1 MLFASAQLIQN
12 VGMHQFESVIT
23 ANMFSIL
30 SLLTALLPL
39 ALAASTPCNN
49 SPSLCNR
56 SYSNVT
62 QLGAHDSAFVRD
74 ASTGYSISGDQ
85 YYSSTAQL
93 SSGVRMLTAQVHANA
108 TDGLH
113 LCHTNCSL
121 LDVGRF
127 SDWLSGIKTW
137 LDDNPTDV
145 VTILI
150 VNDGYSTATIAAEY
164 ERAGITSYTYT
175 PATPTQPFEWPTLQS
190 MITANTRLVS
200 FVDAPVDSGAAA
212 PYLLAEFDHMFE
224 NSYNNL
230 APTDFSC
237 TPTRPTSIAGNAA
250 AAAQASLFPLM
261 NHVLYTNLADSGP
274 LAGIHISNPGASP
287 MTNAPLGSAN
297 CTMEGGCLGLIAQEC
312 ASQYG
317 RAPVFVVCDWVN
329 VGPAI
334 EAVDQLNGVTDA
346 VGRTALSSA
355 AAVVSSSAS
364 ASASA
369 TSSVATSSG
378 ASATSGTGGAA
389 ASTTQASIGAKEST
403 ARSWLMSAIAAML
416 CVAYL
421 V

>member
-1 MLFASAQLIQN
+1 MNLLFA
-12 VGMHQFESVIT
+12 
-23 ANMFSIL
+23 
-30 SLLTALLPL
+30 LLTAFLPL
-39 ALAASTPCNN
+39 TLAATTPCNN
-49 SPSLCNR
+49 SPSLCSR

-62 QLGAHDSAFVRD
+62 YLGAHDSAFVRD

-85 YYSSTAQL
+85 FYSSTAQL
-93 SSGVRMLTAQVHANA
+93 SSGVRLLTAQIHANA

-113 LCHTNCSL
+113 LCHTSCSL

-127 SDWLSGIKTW
+127 STWLSGIKTW
-137 LDDNPTDV
+137 LDANPTDV

-150 VNDGYSTATIAAEY
+150 VNSENAATSAIAAEY
-164 ERAGITSYTYT
+164 ERAGIISYVYT
-175 PATPTQPFEWPTLQS
+175 PATPSTPFVWPTLQS

-200 FVDAPVDSGAAA
+200 FVADLADDGSAA
-212 PYLLAEFDHMFE
+212 PYLMEEFDHMFE

-237 TPTRPTSIAGNAA
+237 TPTRPASVAGNAA

-274 LAGIHISNPGASP
+274 LAGIHISNPGASY

-297 CTMEGGCLGLIAQEC
+297 CTMEGGCLGLLAQEC

-334 EAVDQLNGVTDA
+334 ESVDQLNGVTDA
-346 VGRTALSSA
+346 VGRTMLGSA
-355 AAVVSSSAS
+355 AEVVSSSGVS
-364 ASASA
+364 SA
-369 TSSVATSSG
+369 TSTATS
-378 ASATSGTGGAA
+378 ARTSATAAGGSATTAAGSAA
-389 ASTTQASIGAKEST
+389 ASSTPASSGRKED
-403 ARSWLMSAIAAML
+403 ARAWAAMAAAGML
-416 CVAYL
+416 GLTYL
-421 V
+421 A